1 MKTMNFFI
9 NGLQKT
15 ITILF
20 SGIKND
26 SSNENSLIDDDIL
39 EIINNPSDK
48 KKLDDAVD
56 YLLNHKNDKKKD
68 VELSTNEVIT
78 ISLG

>member
-1 MKTMNFFI
+1 MKKINFFR
-9 NGLQKT
+9 NGLQRT

-20 SGIKND
+20 SGMKSD
-26 SSNENSLIDDDIL
+26 SPNENSLINDDIL

-48 KKLDDAVD
+48 KKLDEAVD
-56 YLLNHKNDKKKD
+56 YLLNHKNDKEKD
-68 VELSTNEVIT
+68 VELSNKTIT